1 MSSIVK
7 SLLATTAGL
16 TMAVGLLS
24 APATAVSEAVSV
36 TASVTASATS
46 LAGSS
51 LSGFDTQKTL
61 YATITTSAGTLTRND
76 LGSGAEI
83 RGNSNSVTTLLLH
96 GTQDQLNQSLQNE
109 IVITAPCKGDMTI
122 SINVSEYSGF
132 RNPANG
138 HYYALSAD
146 PYNLADAITYAE
158 SLPLSQG
165 GTNTFG
171 YLATITSAEENE
183 FIRSTL
189 PNLKFGASDYL
200 VEGEWRWVGGPE
212 KNQLFWLGDIEG
224 SAQNEMYNGWAGG
237 EPNNSGDEDT
247 AQMYGDGVW
256 NDAGDGGDFW
266 VIEWGG
272 MPGDDLGAI
281 ENFEDSAEVSI
292 TGAING
298 MGTEESPFL
307 VSNATELSSVSSCAA
322 RGVYFRQ
329 DADIT
334 VSNFE
339 GIGSNDKP
347 FLGHYD
353 GNSRTITETGAT
365 HQNVSRRGLFNVV
378 GNSEGDRE
386 TTSISNLNLNST
398 ATVTDSNQIGL
409 LAGRAENAEI
419 SDVTVSGQ
427 ITLTSTNESAAVVGS
442 AYQIDL
448 LRVVSN
454 ADIEITNNSYNTG
467 GLLGNGTYVWIT
479 DSSNTGDITSSG
491 DGNYMEAVGGLA
503 GTLNSGY
510 LVGNSNTGDISLPLS
525 EGWSIGGLIGR
536 LWNMNLSESYSSGQV
551 NAPSFNLVG
560 GLTGA
565 FYYGQLYESYSAG
578 SVVGNEGVGGLV
590 GESSE
595 ADITNTFSSAS
606 VTSANAG
613 GALIGR
619 AECNNVSKSYAYGK
633 VVAQNTKGLF
643 GSGCGT
649 IQEAF
654 WVQPLVEVPADVS
667 QVGSELPITVEQAKD
682 IATYLSANWDISNS
696 AGTQSVWVICE
707 GENGDF
713 PALRMQAAYCLP
725 ELTHADEPVIFGL
738 GTPGSELTL
747 NMGTWVQGVTFTYV
761 WKADGK
767 PIPNATQEK
776 FTPSSALTGKTI
788 TVAVTGS
795 LTNWKSAT
803 RNSANF
809 VVVSGKGVDT
819 SWVKRSTARAIDGFS
834 PDSWEAPAGFNSKIA
849 GLVRGHSQA
858 TSVMCIG
865 VTKYGAN
872 KTKGRSV
879 GYMRAKVACAQILK
893 LMPGVRISYGWK
905 VAAKGD
911 TVQRGVAIRFNK

>member
-1 MSSIVK
+1 MRSIVK
-7 SLLATTAGL
+7 SFLAATAGL
-16 TMAVGLLS
+16 TMSVGLLS
-24 APATAVSEAVSV
+24 APAMAVGEVV
-36 TASVTASATS
+36 SVTASATS

-76 LGSGAEI
+76 LGSGVGT
-83 RGNSNSVTTLLLH
+83 RGNSNSVTTLVLY

-122 SINVSEYSGF
+122 SVNVSEFNGF

-146 PYNLADAITYAE
+146 PYTLADAITYAE
-158 SLPLSQG
+158 SLPLIQG

-183 FIRSTL
+183 FIRSVL
-189 PNLKFGASDYL
+189 PNYKFGASDYL

-212 KNQLFWLGDIEG
+212 KDQLFWLGGPDG
-224 SAQNEMYNGWAGG
+224 SVQNEMYNSWGVGG
-237 EPNNSGDEDT
+237 EPNNSGGEDT
-247 AQMYGDGVW
+247 AEMYGNGVW
-256 NDAGDGGDFW
+256 NDAGDGQSSW

-272 MPGDDLGAI
+272 MPGDDLSAV

-298 MGTEESPFL
+298 LGTEESPFL

-322 RGVYFRQ
+322 RGVYFQQ

-334 VSNFE
+334 VSNFG

-365 HQNVSRRGLFNVV
+365 YDDVSRRGLFNVV
-378 GNSEGDRE
+378 GNTEGDRE

-398 ATVTDSNQIGL
+398 ATVTDSNQVGL
-409 LAGRAENAEI
+409 LVGRVESAEI

-427 ITLTSTNESAAVVGS
+427 ITLTNTWESAAVVGS
-442 AYQIDL
+442 AYQMEL

-454 ADIEITNNSYNTG
+454 VDIEITNYSAYTG
-467 GLLGNGTYVWIT
+467 GLLGNGTYVWIS
-479 DSSNTGDITSSG
+479 DSSNTGDITSSA
-491 DGNYMEAVGGLA
+491 DGNYIDIVGGLA
-503 GTLNSGY
+503 GTINSGE
-510 LVGNSNTGDISLPLS
+510 LLGNSNTGDISLPLS
-525 EGWSIGGLIGR
+525 DGSDAGGLIGR
-536 LWNMNLSESYSSGQV
+536 LWNMILHESYSSGQV
-551 NAPSFNLVG
+551 NAPRMYYVG

-565 FYYGQLYESYSAG
+565 FYYGQIYESYSAG

-590 GESSE
+590 GQSYE

-606 VTSANAG
+606 VTAASTG

-643 GSGCGT
+643 GTGCGT
-649 IQEAF
+649 MQEAF
-654 WVQPLVEVPADVS
+654 WVQPLVEVAADVS
-667 QVGSELPITVEQAKD
+667 QVGSELPISVEQAKD
-682 IATYLSANWDISNS
+682 KATYLSANWDISNS
-696 AGTQSVWVICE
+696 AGTQSVWVICD
-707 GENGDF
+707 GENGGF

-725 ELTHADEPVIFGL
+725 ELTHADEPVILGL

-747 NMGTWVQGVTFTYV
+747 NMGTWVKGVTFTYV
-761 WKADGK
+761 WKADGQA
-767 PIPNATQEK
+767 IPDATHEK

-788 TVAVTGS
+788 TVVVTGS

-809 VVVSGKGVDT
+809 VVVSGKGIDT

-849 GLVRGHSQA
+849 GLVKGHSQA

-893 LMPGVRISYGWK
+893 LMPGVRISYGWR